1 MNMSVSAKAKKL
13 LLTAVLS
20 CGVFFANAEVWQAI
34 KDIASTVFTVECG
47 HLLLKYA
54 DSKGR
59 LITLYILG

>member
-34 KDIASTVFTVECG
+34 KDIASTV
-47 HLLLKYA
+47 
-54 DSKGR
+54 
-59 LITLYILG
+59 YILG